1 MAFKR
6 SAVRSR
12 LSPPGKRKALEVSF
26 QGFSFRSWSY
36 PSFGPVAQLGER
48 SVRIREVESSNLFRS
63 TRRTLDGHL
72 LFQKRLCRDGAA
84 LMSKRTAEVK
94 VWKPWPPLFYRS
106 IPFCPVLP
114 LPDRRRPPI
123 CPMRAPGYP
132 HDTGP
137 SPLAGGGEAAGPPGS
152 DRASQIR
159 QRCVPRDGRSGPG
172 GAGHI
177 PSRTGNA
184 VYHPPVTD
192 AAGRGGRT
200 AGAG

>member
-106 IPFCPVLP
+106 IPFCPVLL
-114 LPDRRRPPI
+114 LPDRRRPPV
-123 CPMRAPGYP
+123 RP
-132 HDTGP
+132 HACSRMSARYRTVA
-137 SPLAGGGEAAGPPGS
+137 AGGG
-152 DRASQIR
+152 
-159 QRCVPRDGRSGPG
+159 QRGRGTARLGPG
-172 GAGHI
+172 IAD
-177 PSRTGNA
+177 TAA
-184 VYHPPVTD
+184 VCPP
-192 AAGRGGRT
+192 
-200 AGAG
+200 